1 MNGRPVSLVANERE
15 NKKERKKEKK
25 FLKFAIGVRQ
35 LAVRRRPGQHEKK
48 RCAFDAK
55 KERSKNS

>member
-48 RCAFDAK
+48 EMRFRCK
-55 KERSKNS
+55 KRKKQK